1 MAGNV
6 WTSGLRVSMITTS
19 FTNGV
24 GRMKV
29 YLWVAISAL
38 AVCASELRAQSTS
51 TTPWYATVIVGAAN
65 QGDQTLDYR
74 AGGSKIKAD
83 ASYNTGLLIGGAL
96 GYEFGNGWRAEGEFT
111 YQSTDVKGNPFA
123 GSAGPLGNGNHAATA
138 LALNVIREFDLTGSP
153 KVRTYA
159 GLGLVYLTETDIDF
173 KASGQNEQS
182 FSGSGAGVQLLLGA
196 RYDLG
201 ERWFIDTGLRY
212 LASSKIDMDG
222 ERGNP
227 GQIDAR
233 FRPWSLTAGIGWR
246 F

>member
-1 MAGNV
+1 
-6 WTSGLRVSMITTS
+6 
-19 FTNGV
+19 
-24 GRMKV
+24 
-29 YLWVAISAL
+29 
-38 AVCASELRAQSTS
+38 
-51 TTPWYATVIVGAAN
+51 
-65 QGDQTLDYR
+65 
-74 AGGSKIKAD
+74 
-83 ASYNTGLLIGGAL
+83 
-96 GYEFGNGWRAEGEFT
+96 
-111 YQSTDVKGNPFA
+111 
-123 GSAGPLGNGNHAATA
+123 
-138 LALNVIREFDLTGSP
+138 VIREFDLTGSP

-173 KASGQNEQS
+173 KVSGQDEQS

-212 LASSKIDMDG
+212 LTSSKIDMDG
-222 ERGNP
+222 ERGRP